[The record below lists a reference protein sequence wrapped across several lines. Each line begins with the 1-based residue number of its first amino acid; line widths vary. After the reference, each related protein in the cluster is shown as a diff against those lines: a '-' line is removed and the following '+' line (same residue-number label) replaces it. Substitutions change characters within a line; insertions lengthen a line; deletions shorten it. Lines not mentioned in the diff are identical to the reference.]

1 MKTFKDLQGIEG
13 IDKLTECIPYV
24 DEIFSDKK
32 LFEEQND
39 ATWGETAVAIYK
51 AHTDSMNKIFAALGE
66 VPESTLDILNAT
78 TVIIQEI
85 FTNTE
90 LRSFFIGACKNMKSV
105 LLSMANIKGVQSQGT

>member
-51 AHTDSMNKIFAALGE
+51 AHTDSMNKIFEALGE
-66 VPESTLDILNAT
+66 VPESTLGILNAT
-78 TVIIQEI
+78 TEILKEI
-85 FTNTE
+85 FVNEE
-90 LRSFFIGACKNMKSV
+90 LRSFFIGVSKNMKSV
-105 LLSMANIKGVQSQGT
+105 LLSMANTVGGQSQGT

>member
-1 MKTFKDLQGIEG
+1 MKSFKDLQGLEG

-32 LFEEQND
+32 LFEEQNE

-51 AHTDSMNKIFAALGE
+51 AHTDSMNNIFKALGE

-78 TVIIQEI
+78 TEIIKEI
-85 FTNTE
+85 FVNSD
-90 LRSFFIGACKNMKSV
+90 LRSFFIGVSKNMKSV
-105 LLSMANIKGVQSQGT
+105 LFAMANIKDGQSQDI